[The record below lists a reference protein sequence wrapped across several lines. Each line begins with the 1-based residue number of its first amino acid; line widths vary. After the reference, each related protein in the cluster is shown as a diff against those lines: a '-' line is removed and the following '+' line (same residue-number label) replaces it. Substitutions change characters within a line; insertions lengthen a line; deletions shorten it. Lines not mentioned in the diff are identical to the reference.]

1 MTMHYSKKISVSV
14 CLALL
19 VVAAACGR
27 KSGNDTVGTTGTST
41 VRVTDATVGRAIG
54 GDKAIADKT
63 ETFAPN
69 DTIYVSVAT
78 DGSSPSA
85 SLRAKWTFEDGQVVD
100 ESTRAIAQT
109 NTHER
114 TEFHISKPDGFPAGK
129 YKVEVFL
136 NDVPAESKNF
146 EVRAR

>member
-1 MTMHYSKKISVSV
+1 MHYSKKISVSV

-19 VVAAACGR
+19 VIAAACGR
-27 KSGNDTVGTTGTST
+27 KSANDTVGTTGTSA
-41 VRVTDATVGRAIG
+41 VRVTDATLGRSIG

-69 DTIYVSVAT
+69 DTVYVSIAT

-85 SLRAKWTFEDGQVVD
+85 ALRAKWTFEDGQVVD
-100 ESTRAIAQT
+100 ESTRTIAQT
-109 NTHER
+109 NNHER

-136 NDVPAESKNF
+136 NDQSAESKNF
-146 EVRAR
+146 EIRAR